1 MRANLLRLARAG
13 CLASLLV
20 TAQGAHAGVAMDCEG
35 TIRSWVLG
43 GYYKSG
49 DCHCSNGQPVC
60 SGQSSAGSSGKGHGL
75 SMQNAVKLQALQGVL
90 DGIVNSMVSKPP
102 PRQQIKPLPPID
114 HTSGDEQANREK
126 QILQQQFDANKAGLL
141 SDLKGIDSS
150 PADGS
155 AEALAAQ
162 ARKPFD
168 TADTAMEIKL
178 PAPGASGAATPF
190 FGDTMPLADIQLLVN
205 PENDPRVVD
214 LRKAKTYVAENMKA
228 DSKRLAAKVK
238 RYEERSNGEPI
249 IAPPACAD
257 LAKKLNGLL
266 IQRNRFQQTVN
277 MAQEQLET
285 WQSANRNA
293 LVNAAKDG
301 LEYFTGQ
308 MLEGLSKRG
317 EAADRLQNIYLKH
330 SEQMAR
336 EGLDVAGLQAKIR
349 TLRKISA
356 AGQVA
361 EFTGAGSDWK
371 GFAKDG
377 GSSLLASM
385 SASNQEI
392 QQMLEEPGMQKYFET
407 ESPYLKTLLDISR
420 IAASNK
426 VYGKWVAKKIPV
438 IGAIELGI
446 NQSYN
451 ALDWILSFNRTIE
464 AHNINGKVLD
474 AARNLQANINDTSR
488 ALKACP

>member
-1 MRANLLRLARAG
+1 MLTRLLRIAG
-13 CLASLLV
+13 ISSLASLLV
-20 TAQGAHAGVAMDCEG
+20 FSQGAHAGVAMDCEG

-49 DCHCSNGQPVC
+49 DCYCSNGQPVC
-60 SGQSSAGSSGKGHGL
+60 SGQSSAGSSGKSRSGGL

-90 DGIVNSMVSKPP
+90 DGIANSMVSKPP

-114 HTSGDEQANREK
+114 HTTGDGQANRDK

-141 SDLKGIDSS
+141 SDLKGMDS
-150 PADGS
+150 PAADNSMEG
-155 AEALAAQ
+155 LATH
-162 ARKPFD
+162 ARKSFD
-168 TADTAMEIKL
+168 TGLEIKL
-178 PAPGASGAATPF
+178 PAPGATGIATPF
-190 FGDTMPLADIQLLVN
+190 FGDTMPLADLQLLVH

-214 LRKAKTYVAENMKA
+214 LRKAKTYVAENVKA
-228 DSKRLAAKVK
+228 DGKRLAAKVK

-249 IAPPACAD
+249 IAPPACAA
-257 LAKKLNGLL
+257 LAKKLDGLL
-266 IQRNRFQQTVN
+266 IQRDRFQQTVN

-301 LEYFTGQ
+301 LEYFTGE
-308 MLEGLSKRG
+308 MLERLGKRG

-356 AGQVA
+356 AGEVA
-361 EFTGAGSDWK
+361 EFTGTGSEWQ

-392 QQMLEEPGMQKYFET
+392 QQMLESPGMQKYFET
-407 ESPYLKTLLDISR
+407 ESPYLHALLDISR

-426 VYGKWVAKKIPV
+426 VFGKWVAKKIPV

-451 ALDWILSFNRTIE
+451 GLDWILSFNRIVE

-474 AARNLQANINDTSR
+474 AARNLQTNINETSR